1 MSRLGI
7 KNGLLVFV
15 VLMIVACGESV
26 INYLF
31 ALGGW

>member
-1 MSRLGI
+1 MNKLDV
-7 KNGLLVFV
+7 KNVSSVFV
-15 VLMIVACGESV
+15 LLMIVACGESV